1 MRLYVSPNFNW
12 FYITCNWMKHT
23 EDLLFYNSTWKQ
35 WFFHFALN
43 LENIELW
50 RPDFFLMCIKY
61 IISCETKTCMIYIY
75 LMMMIMMMMII
86 ERDRKCK
93 KCNLPTY
100 SFTPHF
106 FFCQNKLMSAILI
119 AGFTYNQ
126 KKLLDTILN

>member
-23 EDLLFYNSTWKQ
+23 EDLLFYDSTWKQ

-75 LMMMIMMMMII
+75 LMMMMMIMMII
-86 ERDRKCK
+86 ERERKCK

-106 FFCQNKLMSAILI
+106 FFFVKTSLCLQFLLLASHLI
-119 AGFTYNQ
+119 RKNFWTQY
-126 KKLLDTILN
+126 